1 MWAQGGL
8 AHGGPHHAGCFRYLK
23 YLTKKFLAK
32 KGLRDAFQVVAVN
45 ASSYKLKWFDLAEAD
60 EDAE

>member
-1 MWAQGGL
+1 
-8 AHGGPHHAGCFRYLK
+8 
-23 YLTKKFLAK
+23 LTKKFLAK